1 MSKNYMVVDGK
12 KVSIKEKTLYSPK
25 QKAVLWI
32 VSALFVIY
40 SFTLLYP
47 FVYLLLGSFKDVWE
61 FRQNPLG
68 LPESLNWENYIQVFK
83 ELKIG
88 EMFWNSITLSLGN
101 TIVSVLLSCMAA
113 YVLAKYDF
121 KGNKF
126 VYMMVIVTSLIP
138 NVAALPSTYK
148 LMNATQLN
156 GTYIGMILLQCGA
169 FGGTFLYLHAYFK
182 AIPWSYAE
190 SAMVDGASNLHIFFR
205 IMMPLARNG
214 IMTIAIIRF
223 LGFWNDYWLP
233 SLFYEDHPTIAV
245 GLAMLSADATSTGAH
260 TVLFA
265 AMIVSIIPVLI
276 FFAIFQKQLMGNTIS
291 GGLKE

>member
-1 MSKNYMVVDGK
+1 MTRNQTIVDGK
-12 KVSIKEKTLYSPK
+12 KVSIKKKTLYSAK
-25 QKAVLWI
+25 QKAILWI
-32 VSALFVIY
+32 VSALFIIY

-47 FVYLLLGSFKDVWE
+47 FVYLLLGSFKDPWE
-61 FRQNPLG
+61 FMQNPLG
-68 LPESLNWENYIQVFK
+68 LPETLNWENYIQVFRD
-83 ELKIG
+83 LNIG
-88 EMFWNSITLSLGN
+88 EMFLNTITLALGN

-126 VYMMVIVTSLIP
+126 VYMTVIVTSLIP
-138 NVAALPSTYK
+138 NVAALPATYK
-148 LMNATQLN
+148 LMNATHLN

-190 SAMVDGASNLHIFFR
+190 SAMVDGASNTRIFFK
-205 IMMPLARNG
+205 IMMPLARKG

-233 SLFYEDHPTIAV
+233 SLFYEDHPTLAV
-245 GLAMLSADATSTGAH
+245 GIALLSAEATSTNAH
-260 TVLFA
+260 TLLFA

-276 FFAIFQKQLMGNTIS
+276 FFAIFQKQLMGNTIG